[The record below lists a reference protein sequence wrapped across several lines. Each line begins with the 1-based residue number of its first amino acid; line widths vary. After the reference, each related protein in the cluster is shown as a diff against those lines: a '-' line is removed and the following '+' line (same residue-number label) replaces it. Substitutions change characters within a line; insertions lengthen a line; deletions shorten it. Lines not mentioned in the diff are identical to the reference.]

1 MIRNVIAIGFSIYNN
16 HIIRHVIVHS
26 SLCTYA
32 LNKAFLIWCGLRQKT
47 GCGCVYQ
54 IFVVTLCA
62 ICTNSPKR
70 VINRYIA
77 I

>member
-1 MIRNVIAIGFSIYNN
+1 M
-16 HIIRHVIVHS
+16 HS